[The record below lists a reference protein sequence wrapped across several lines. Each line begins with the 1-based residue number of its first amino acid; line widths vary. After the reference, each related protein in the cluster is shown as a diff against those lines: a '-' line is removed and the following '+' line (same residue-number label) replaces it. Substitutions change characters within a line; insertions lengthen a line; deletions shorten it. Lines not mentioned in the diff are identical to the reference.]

1 MQQPRHHLL
10 VCAPPRTTLG
20 LFAALRYRVPVRP
33 PPLRRPLPLH
43 APAAAKPSARRALRP
58 PSPLVQIRPDVGRLV
73 IKVTVCAVN
82 GASIIVPPLPVVA
95 PVFVLSQQDLRSIE
109 VLKAHVKR
117 ILAPCV
123 THYQNLLAT
132 REEQLFRM
140 KAAQIC
146 DPLFAKANP
155 VTVEQINNLN
165 VFRFAAHPILA
176 TNIEGMKNELSRY
189 KAAVDAIPPVEQ
201 RLVSKIVTKK
211 GKKTTVQVDTFNIA
225 KWWQEQSG
233 TLASFALVVR
243 AICCQS
249 SSSCSAERVFSILN
263 DTFTEDQR
271 NSRADYMEL
280 SLQLQY
286 NNRGRV

>member
-1 MQQPRHHLL
+1 MVNSLSTST
-10 VCAPPRTTLG
+10 CD
-20 LFAALRYRVPVRP
+20 LR
-33 PPLRRPLPLH
+33 
-43 APAAAKPSARRALRP
+43 
-58 PSPLVQIRPDVGRLV
+58 
-73 IKVTVCAVN
+73 KVTAKFDTFLSPKSPKTGCSHSLELTQRPTTKKLDFVN
-82 GASIIVPPLPVVA
+82 ATR
-95 PVFVLSQQDLRSIE
+95 FIE

-146 DPLFAKANP
+146 DPLFAKANH

>member
-1 MQQPRHHLL
+1 
-10 VCAPPRTTLG
+10 
-20 LFAALRYRVPVRP
+20 
-33 PPLRRPLPLH
+33 
-43 APAAAKPSARRALRP
+43 
-58 PSPLVQIRPDVGRLV
+58 
-73 IKVTVCAVN
+73 
-82 GASIIVPPLPVVA
+82 
-95 PVFVLSQQDLRSIE
+95 
-109 VLKAHVKR
+109 
-117 ILAPCV
+117 
-123 THYQNLLAT
+123 
-132 REEQLFRM
+132 
-140 KAAQIC
+140 
-146 DPLFAKANP
+146 
-155 VTVEQINNLN
+155 
-165 VFRFAAHPILA
+165 
-176 TNIEGMKNELSRY
+176 MKNELSRY

-201 RLVSKIVTKK
+201 RLVSKIVTKQ
-211 GKKTTVQVDTFNIA
+211 GKRTTVQVDTFNIA